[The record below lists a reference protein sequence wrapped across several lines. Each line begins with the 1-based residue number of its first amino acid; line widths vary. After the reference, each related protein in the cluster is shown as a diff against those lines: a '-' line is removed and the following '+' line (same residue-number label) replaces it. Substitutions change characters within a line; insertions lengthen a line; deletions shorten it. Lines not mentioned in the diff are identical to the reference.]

1 MNIAPSALFTIAGFP
16 VTNTIITTLI
26 TDAVIV
32 SLALAVGK
40 AVSLSP
46 GKLQNAV
53 ESIVDYFYAT
63 IEDIAKERTAFIY
76 PWVISFFIFIVVSNF
91 IALFPGFGSIILH
104 SNESEHGHSIFRAA
118 TSDLNL
124 TLALAVISVVV
135 SHYYSIRYT
144 GIKSYLGRFISF
156 KMFPIMLFVGG
167 LEFISELVKF
177 ISFSF
182 RLFGNIFAGDIVLEK
197 MYYLFPFLALET
209 LVALIQALVFAMLTM
224 AFMSILT
231 EKSH

>member
-1 MNIAPSALFTIAGFP
+1 
-16 VTNTIITTLI
+16 
-26 TDAVIV
+26 
-32 SLALAVGK
+32 
-40 AVSLSP
+40 
-46 GKLQNAV
+46 
-53 ESIVDYFYAT
+53 
-63 IEDIAKERTAFIY
+63 
-76 PWVISFFIFIVVSNF
+76 
-91 IALFPGFGSIILH
+91 
-104 SNESEHGHSIFRAA
+104 
-118 TSDLNL
+118 
-124 TLALAVISVVV
+124 
-135 SHYYSIRYT
+135 
-144 GIKSYLGRFISF
+144 
-156 KMFPIMLFVGG
+156 MFPIMLFVGG

>member
-1 MNIAPSALFTIAGFP
+1 MNIAPSAIFTIAGFP
-16 VTNTIITTLI
+16 VTNTVITTLI
-26 TDAVIV
+26 ADAVIISLAVALSRSV
-32 SLALAVGK
+32 SLR
-40 AVSLSP
+40 P
-46 GKLQNAV
+46 GKLQNAAEAV
-53 ESIVDYFYAT
+53 VDYFYGT
-63 IEDIAKERTAFIY
+63 IEDIAKERVSFIY
-76 PWVISFFIFIVVSNF
+76 PWVISFFIFIAVSNF
-91 IALFPGFGSIILH
+91 IALFPGFGSIVLH
-104 SNESEHGHSIFRAA
+104 SQEARHGHALFRAA

-124 TLALAVISVVV
+124 TLALAVISVIV
-135 SHYYSIRYT
+135 SHYYSIKHT
-144 GIKSYLGRFISF
+144 GIKSYLARFISL

>member
-1 MNIAPSALFTIAGFP
+1 MNIAPSTLFTVAGFP
-16 VTNTIITTLI
+16 VTNTVLTTLI
-26 TDAVIV
+26 ADAVII
-32 SLALAVGK
+32 SLAIAVSK
-40 AVSLSP
+40 AVSLRP
-46 GKLQNAV
+46 GRLQNAFEAV
-53 ESIVDYFYAT
+53 IDYFYGA
-63 IEDIAKERTAFIY
+63 IEDIAKERVAFIY
-76 PWVISFFIFIVVSNF
+76 PWVISFFIFIVISNF
-91 IALFPGFGSIILH
+91 IALLPGFGSIVLH
-104 SNESEHGHSIFRAA
+104 SGGTEHGSALFRAA
-118 TSDLNL
+118 ASDLNL
-124 TLALAVISVVV
+124 TLALAVISVIA
-135 SHYYSIRYT
+135 SHYYSIKHT
-144 GIKSYLGRFISF
+144 GIKSYLGKFISF
-156 KMFPIMLFVGG
+156 KMFPVMLFVGG

>member
-1 MNIAPSALFTIAGFP
+1 MNIAPSALFSVAGFP
-16 VTNTIITTLI
+16 VTSAVITTLI
-26 TDAVIV
+26 TDAVII
-32 SLALAVGK
+32 SLAVAASR

-53 ESIVDYFYAT
+53 ESVVDYFYAT
-63 IEDIAKERTAFIY
+63 IEDIAKERVSFIY

-91 IALFPGFGSIILH
+91 IALFPGFGSILLN
-104 SNESEHGHSIFRAA
+104 SQGAQHGNAIFRAA

-124 TLALAVISVVV
+124 TLALAVISVTA
-135 SHYYSIRYT
+135 SHYYSIKYC
-144 GIKSYLGRFISF
+144 GIKAYLGRFISF
-156 KMFPIMLFVGG
+156 KMFPVMLFVGG

-231 EKSH
+231 EKNH